1 MKLAIPTL
9 NRPEAIS
16 TPFLDVF
23 EGFDIYIIFHTEL
36 DKKKY
41 EAVHDLSNFK
51 LIGVVEKGKFVK
63 ISAKGDFGNNQY
75 LDILFQ

>member
-9 NRPEAIS
+9 NRHKAIS

-51 LIGVVEKGKFVK
+51 LIVTGIEPVSDGTGK
-63 ISAKGDFGNNQY
+63 AKQIEYF
-75 LDILFQ
+75 LHI